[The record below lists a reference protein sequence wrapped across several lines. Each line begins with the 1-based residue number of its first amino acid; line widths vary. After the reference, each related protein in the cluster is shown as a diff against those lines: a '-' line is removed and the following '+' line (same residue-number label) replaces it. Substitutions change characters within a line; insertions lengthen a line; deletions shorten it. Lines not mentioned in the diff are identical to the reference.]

1 MGLLDQI
8 LSAVNNSDQQAS
20 SGQIASI
27 LSTVQQLSDSYGT
40 NPSNVQSAMSIVGNF
55 VRSALQQKQATEGY
69 EQTQGIV
76 NHYSGTYPN
85 PQAVDALFGSSQI
98 QQIVQ
103 AVTQRTGLDANT
115 IQGMLPI
122 LVPLVL
128 NLLQTGTNSQN
139 PQQGANPVLNTFLDA
154 DGDGDVDITD
164 AMIMAGRH
172 FSQR

>member
-20 SGQIASI
+20 SGQLASI

-69 EQTQGIV
+69 EQAQGIV
-76 NHYSGTYPN
+76 NHYGGTYPN
-85 PQAVDALFGSSQI
+85 PQAVDALFGSSQV

-103 AVTQRTGLDANT
+103 AVAQRTGLDANT
-115 IQGMLPI
+115 IRGMLPI

-139 PQQGANPVLNTFLDA
+139 PQQGGNPVLSTFLDA
-154 DGDGDVDITD
+154 DGDGDVDIAD
-164 AMIMAGRH
+164 AMMMAGRYLT
-172 FSQR
+172 QR